1 MSYLPRRF
9 HTSQGLLLFRMWYYS
24 SSLRSLRAISLI
36 LDLNIGHKWCSSCLK
51 KHKGDPLCGECRQP
65 KGKPHRIYL
74 ELEELVDD
82 QIALVVGGLNAI
94 DMESSASDIE
104 EFNRTVR
111 KLGQKFN
118 ADPDVSVSNLW
129 PTKTLNIR

>member
-1 MSYLPRRF
+1 MV
-9 HTSQGLLLFRMWYYS
+9 LLFTFTFFKGNLAHPR
-24 SSLRSLRAISLI
+24 LK
-36 LDLNIGHKWCSSCLK
+36 IGHKWCSSCLK

-82 QIALVVGGLNAI
+82 QIALVAGGLNAI

-111 KLGQKFN
+111 KLGQKFK
-118 ADPDVSVSNLW
+118 ADPDVSVSSLR
-129 PTKTLNIR
+129 PPKLEHSLTTPSESTA